1 MLFYTNVFLV
11 FFLHLAL
18 FSNNLYVV
26 FASFHVCA
34 LFSLA
39 VWWLLLRASPLAS
52 PLASQRSSHITT
64 QGSTPVYADGSNH

>member
-26 FASFHVCA
+26 FASFHGCA

-52 PLASQRSSHITT
+52 RRSSHITT